1 MAEAIFQL
9 SAEITP
15 EVNTA
20 TLQRQA
26 ADISQKI
33 NAALDKQIK
42 PVQLS
47 FSEKVINQVQATAKR
62 IGDGFQN
69 AIKSNETFNKVLA
82 GTQGLVERTV
92 RGVRTVGLEAQ
103 SVFSRLTQSLGEFA
117 QKGLATIST
126 ELQKIAPKAAA
137 TFNQIRTAANT
148 AFEQAKIG
156 VSKFTD
162 FLNVTN
168 TKLIIY
174 QGSLIQAIRD
184 NSRFKASFDDLSR
197 SAGFLNTLPTS
208 FKTLQAQVLSGTS
221 ALQKQAEA
229 GDSLS
234 TKLTPFLLLGVAIA
248 RTVDRISQVIIKLG
262 ADISALVSK
271 TVPAADRLRTAIEDI
286 GPAGRKVGEA
296 LNNIGNIAPEVAA
309 KLQRAVIDARGQG
322 VEPLN
327 KAILQSREEVLK
339 LANVGNPFS
348 RLFDENQRARLTK
361 AKEEIREINKEIFK
375 IEEIRGEVPFFQRLS
390 IRADEARQKV
400 TAAGAATANAVK
412 VVAEDAR
419 ELALAIPAEQRLF
432 DPGVVSAGKRTE
444 QAIEGV
450 SGKLA
455 QLKEFA
461 KGVLGSTFG
470 VEFTSAASKATQGVQ
485 ESLFTPLET
494 AARNAGQKAGNNFS
508 QGFAN
513 TAKADAGEEAGGA
526 LADQVSQGFSE
537 RFRQGKG
544 VQTGIKGFAAGLR
557 NAFADERGAVSLDAL
572 SGSLG
577 KVGQAAVGAG
587 GKLAGLTRV
596 FGQVAGGTGI
606 LSGGLAAVAGRAGLA
621 GLAIGAVNAA
631 AEMETLRVALN
642 GVFGA
647 EAEAG
652 FEKIAEF
659 AAKTPFTVQTATN
672 SVIKLG
678 SALKGLTI
686 EGGLAITEQIAGAA
700 AAIGASD
707 DAINRVT
714 LAFTQIA
721 AVGKLTA
728 DNIRQITEALPNVS
742 QGAIFEN
749 LAEGLGV
756 STAQAKK
763 FSQEGLVPSEEGLKA
778 IIKSLNEV
786 PGATGAL
793 EKQSQTFSGLL
804 STLKDNSTQLL
815 AALGTPLLAVLK
827 PVLNIVSRFLSLLTT
842 GLKVIIEDAKNLP
855 ENIRKIGE
863 RFQVVGDI
871 LEFLGEAFRKV
882 ADKAREFLDFLKD
895 IPLVGSA
902 LNALGN
908 AFGGVGSS
916 AEDAGNK
923 MEASLQKA
931 LDAAGPVSRA
941 LAAVRNATDP
951 KEILE
956 NFELLQDAQEE
967 QAEQSNKSAAEQIE
981 KTLQLKSVFEARTNA
996 AKSVTAAEKALT
1008 EAIKQ
1013 HNDQIAKESLKL
1025 EKDLAEARERTT
1037 EATDKQAEAQ
1047 AKLDELLKG
1056 ADAEELEKADL
1067 ALASAKLR
1075 LRQLIED
1082 ERKAQEELNN
1092 TQKVSIDLS
1101 GLSLDQIKSRLSTV
1115 RASIAAA
1122 KAEKKVTQEIS
1133 EEQKSIDEAGKQ
1145 IERRSAELDILDAEK
1160 AIAELRQ
1167 KGTELDPAIIAA
1179 REAVRDAQKEVE
1191 NSKARELEIDL
1202 EIQKLHGPDLEFE
1215 KEKASLQANITEAK
1229 KNQAQAESDAQLA
1242 IARAKGDS
1250 AEILKI
1256 LEDRIRKE
1264 PELLQVLKDSNI
1276 PIKDAQKLS
1285 EDLGIVFRQQV
1296 KTEVVDTRTEV
1307 EKVNDALRETIRLSK
1322 QFGIDSTRSQLELAK
1337 QLVAQGKTA
1346 KDLDQNVVK
1355 FVNEISAND
1364 KQIAKAVNEVAFAFL
1379 KESGIKDPETVPK
1392 ELKDQFINLGLIAA
1406 VQAIQA
1412 GNTNID
1418 SVKKEIERALRLIPG
1433 FNQVEL
1439 ARGAVVHGPTN
1450 ALIGEAGKEAVLPL
1464 TNTSRMI
1471 KLLSNK
1477 HVLPPVLTALEKI
1490 TIPGAK
1496 APVMDDFKLA
1506 PTSPVTSP
1514 KMVRSVAQNKNAQ
1527 EQNKRD
1533 KALAKAIVSEM
1544 KEAGIMSGGGT
1555 TVNNSFVQPDAN
1567 DPLHGIKIRQIAR
1580 EVKKQIEKEW

>member
-15 EVNTA
+15 EVNPA
-20 TLQRQA
+20 ALQRQA

-47 FSEKVINQVQATAKR
+47 FSDKVVSQVQATAKR

-69 AIKSNETFNKVLA
+69 AIKNNETFNRVLA
-82 GTQGLVERTV
+82 GTQTLIEKTV
-92 RGVRTVGLEAQ
+92 RGVRTVGFEAQ
-103 SVFSRLTQSLGEFA
+103 TIFSRLTQNLGEFA
-117 QKGLATIST
+117 QKGLATISA

-137 TFNQIRTAANT
+137 AFNQIRISAST

-221 ALQKQAEA
+221 ALQKQAAA

-234 TKLTPFLLLGVAIA
+234 AKLTPFLLLGVAIA

-286 GPAGRKVGEA
+286 GPAGKKVGDA
-296 LNNIGNIAPEVAA
+296 LNNIGNIAPEVAS
-309 KLQRAVIDARGQG
+309 KLQRAVIEARGQG

-327 KAILQSREEVLK
+327 KAILQSRDEVLK
-339 LANVGNPFS
+339 LANVGNVFT
-348 RLFDENQRARLTK
+348 RLFDPSKGERLTEARDK
-361 AKEEIREINKEIFK
+361 IKEINKEIFK
-375 IEEIRGEVPFFQRLS
+375 IEEIRGEVPFFQRLA
-390 IRADEARQKV
+390 IRSEEARQKV
-400 TAAGAATANAVK
+400 QAAGTATANVIK
-412 VVAEDAR
+412 EVAGDAR
-419 ELALAIPAEQRLF
+419 ELALAIPDAQRLF
-432 DPGVVSAGKRTE
+432 DPGVVAAGKRTE
-444 QAIEGV
+444 QAVEGV

-455 QLKEFA
+455 QLREFA

-470 VEFTSAASKATQGVQ
+470 VEFSSQAAKAAQGVQ
-485 ESLFTPLET
+485 QSLFTPLET
-494 AARNAGQKAGNNFS
+494 AAINAGQKAGNNFS
-508 QGFAN
+508 QGFSA
-513 TAKADAGEEAGGA
+513 TAKADAEEAGGD
-526 LADQVSQGFSE
+526 LADSVSDSFGK
-537 RFRQGKG
+537 RFKASKG
-544 VQTGIKGFAAGLR
+544 TQTGIKGFAAGLR
-557 NAFADERGAVSLDAL
+557 GAFADERGAISLGNLA
-572 SGSLG
+572 GGLG
-577 KVGQAAVGAG
+577 KVGEAAAGAG

-621 GLAIGAVNAA
+621 GLAIAAVNAA
-631 AEMETLRVALN
+631 AEMETLKVALN
-642 GVFGA
+642 GVFGS

-786 PGATGAL
+786 PGAAGAL

-827 PVLNIVSRFLSLLTT
+827 PVLSIVSRFLGLLTT

-855 ENIRKIGE
+855 DNIRKIGE
-863 RFQVVGDI
+863 RFKVVGDI
-871 LEFLGEAFRKV
+871 LETLGDAFRKV
-882 ADKAREFLDFLKD
+882 SEKAREFIDFLKD
-895 IPLVGSA
+895 LPLLGSA
-902 LNALGN
+902 LNAISG
-908 AFGGVGSS
+908 AFGGVGGA

-951 KEILE
+951 KAILE
-956 NFELLQDAQEE
+956 NFELLQDAQTE
-967 QAEQSNKSAAEQIE
+967 QAEQANKSAAEQVE
-981 KTLQLKSVFEARTNA
+981 KVLALKSVFEARTNA
-996 AKSVTAAEKALT
+996 AKGVTAAEKALT
-1008 EAIKQ
+1008 DAIKQ
-1013 HNDQIAKESLKL
+1013 HDDQIAKETLKL
-1025 EKDLAEARERTT
+1025 EKDLADARDKTAES
-1037 EATDKQAEAQ
+1037 TDKQAEAQ

-1056 ADAEELEKADL
+1056 ASAEELEKGDL

-1082 ERKAQEELNN
+1082 ERKAQEALNN

-1122 KAEKKVTQEIS
+1122 KAEKKVASEIS
-1133 EEQKSIDEAGKQ
+1133 EEQKAINEAGKQ

-1191 NSKARELEIDL
+1191 ASKQRELDIDL

-1215 KEKASLQANITEAK
+1215 KEKASLQASITEAK

-1250 AEILKI
+1250 GEILRI

-1285 EDLGIVFRQQV
+1285 ADLGIVFRQQV
-1296 KTEVVDTRTEV
+1296 KSEVVDTRTEV

-1337 QLVAQGKTA
+1337 QLLIQGKTA

-1355 FVNEISAND
+1355 FVNEVSAND
-1364 KQIAKAVNEVAFAFL
+1364 KKIANAVNEVAFAFL
-1379 KESGIKDPETVPK
+1379 KESGIKDPESVSK
-1392 ELKDQFINLGLIAA
+1392 ELKDQFINVGLVAA

-1412 GNTNID
+1412 GNTNIE
-1418 SVKKEIERALRLIPG
+1418 SVKKEIEKALRQIPG

-1439 ARGAVVHGPTN
+1439 ARGAVVHGPTQ

-1464 TNTSRMI
+1464 TNASRMI

-1490 TIPGAK
+1490 TLPGAK
-1496 APVMDDFKLA
+1496 APVMEDFKLS
-1506 PTSPVTSP
+1506 PTSPVTHP

-1544 KEAGIMSGGGT
+1544 KEAGLGGGGGT
-1555 TVNNSFVQPDAN
+1555 TVNNSFVQPEST
-1567 DPLHGIKIRQIAR
+1567 DPLNGIKIRQIAR
-1580 EVKKQIEKEW
+1580 EVKKQIEKDW